1 MQQHF
6 LLSTCETIIRFISLI
21 AFSFNLN
28 ITTFHVVGKLDL
40 TILVSNFEVISP
52 LKKKFIITFKSK
64 VIDLEED
71 EERTYSNEMWGGGG
85 KELQATTIEGN
96 LKEKL
101 KPNLDQVIDKI
112 QVEPVES
119 IEPIELII
127 KPTQLVVVV
136 AKSSQPVQLFIEPV
150 HVENP

>member
-21 AFSFNLN
+21 AFSFNLD

-71 EERTYSNEMWGGGG
+71 EERTYSNEM
-85 KELQATTIEGN
+85 
-96 LKEKL
+96 
-101 KPNLDQVIDKI
+101 
-112 QVEPVES
+112 
-119 IEPIELII
+119 
-127 KPTQLVVVV
+127 
-136 AKSSQPVQLFIEPV
+136 
-150 HVENP
+150 